1 MKKNRIG
8 LFLLGIV
15 CSAVFVQANDSIP
28 VEQNRQLRIVD
39 AMSRNVQVHSAPLV
53 DRLLLDKINGINR
66 EQVQVQGYRVQVFSG
81 NQQQTAKTEA
91 FRVEKLISESTIES
105 PTYVLYN
112 PPFWKVRVGNFRTQ
126 EEAQLMK
133 EEIIRILPELQGE
146 TYVVRDQIQVIQ

>member
-1 MKKNRIG
+1 MNKLRFII
-8 LFLLGIV
+8 LFFSV
-15 CSAVFVQANDSIP
+15 SAVCLMAEEPTEPSAVQRA
-28 VEQNRQLRIVD
+28 RIIES
-39 AMSRNVQVHSAPLV
+39 MNENVQVYSDTLI
-53 DRLLLDKINGINR
+53 DRLLLDKINGTTR
-66 EQVQVQGYRVQVFSG
+66 EQVQIQGYRVQVFSS

-91 FRVEKLISESTIES
+91 FRVEKLITESTIES

-133 EEIIRILPELQGE
+133 EEIVRILPELQGE